1 MIKDKLSL
9 GHVWI
14 GFIKT
19 RITINDDDDKY
30 TYIYNYNYVIICFFW
45 GAQSHIFMTQ
55 PIALNL
61 DGDPD
66 RNLGHPAAPD

>member
-19 RITINDDDDKY
+19 RKTINDDDDDKY
-30 TYIYNYNYVIICFFW
+30 TYIYNYNYVIICFF
-45 GAQSHIFMTQ
+45 
-55 PIALNL
+55 
-61 DGDPD
+61 
-66 RNLGHPAAPD
+66 LGRAESYIHDAAYCT